1 MVTRLVGHKGVDLVC
16 QALDGIMATG
26 CQLVVLGS
34 GDGGYENFFR
44 HAQNRY
50 PGRLCAWIGYNE
62 GLSRR
67 IYAGSD
73 LFLMPSKSEPCGLS
87 QMIAMRY
94 GAVPI
99 VRQTG
104 GLNDTVRSCRVGQP
118 DGNGYVFA
126 AYDAGAMLDTIGQA
140 VGLYHGDAEGLPHG
154 AAAGH
159 GGRFQLGSQCRGL
172 PEYLWKAAGAVSPG
186 CNTGGYL

>member
-1 MVTRLVGHKGVDLVC
+1 MASWPPAVSWWCWAVTVDMRISSATLRT
-16 QALDGIMATG
+16 AIRDG
-26 CQLVVLGS
+26 
-34 GDGGYENFFR
+34 
-44 HAQNRY
+44 
-50 PGRLCAWIGYNE
+50 CAWIGYNE

-104 GLNDTVRSCRVGQP
+104 GLNDTVRSCQVGQP
-118 DGNGYVFA
+118 DGNGM
-126 AYDAGAMLDTIGQA
+126 AMS
-140 VGLYHGDAEGLPHG
+140 LPPTTPG
-154 AAAGH
+154 PCWTPSGRRWACTTAMQRGFRMVRRR
-159 GGRFQLGSQCRGL
+159 GMEGRFQLGSQRRGL